1 MAVRDIV
8 IWPDPVLKTRAEE
21 VTEVDDTLQPL
32 IDDMVET
39 MYAADG
45 LGLAA
50 PQVGVGKRIFVV
62 DTSHREEGG
71 GLKIFINPEI
81 VESDGSTLYEEGCL
95 SLPGVTVEI
104 ERFTHLKMKALDR
117 HGAPFELEADDLF
130 AIALQH
136 ELDHLDG
143 RLLVDRLSPLKREL
157 VRKKMKRE
165 KAERAAEDPAAQAS

>member
-1 MAVRDIV
+1 M
-8 IWPDPVLKTRAEE
+8 
-21 VTEVDDTLQPL
+21 
-32 IDDMVET
+32 
-39 MYAADG
+39 
-45 LGLAA
+45 
-50 PQVGVGKRIFVV
+50 V

-104 ERFTHLKMKALDR
+104 ERFTHLKMQALDR